1 MTLPLVVVRGDGV
14 GPEVVDAAL
23 VAASPLLDGFELVEA
38 RMGLA
43 CYRET
48 GSALPAD
55 TLEMLQDGGLA
66 LLGAVQTPPNADY
79 RSPLLRIRRELDLFA
94 NLRPVRDLRGGPVD
108 LVVVRENL
116 ECLYAGLE
124 GGNEDTALAIRVI
137 TRQNCE
143 RISRF
148 ALELARDRPENH
160 RTVTCVHKA
169 NVLARTCGLFRD
181 TFTRV
186 SGDYPDVPV
195 DELHA
200 DVCAMRMVM
209 EPGSMDVLVTTNM
222 FGDIL
227 SDLAAGLVGGLGTVP
242 SGNIGERYAVFEP
255 VHGAAPDIAGKGVA
269 NPAAAILSLAMLLE
283 RTGDVD
289 GSRRLSRAVE
299 ACVLAG
305 ETTPDLGGSLGTDA
319 VAMAVLRR
327 LETGA
332 VEG

>member
-1 MTLPLVVVRGDGV
+1 M

-23 VAASPLLDGFELVEA
+23 VAASPLLDDFELVEA

-55 TLEMLQDGGLA
+55 TLEILQDGGLA
-66 LLGAVQTPPNADY
+66 ILGAVQTPPNADY
-79 RSPLLRIRRELDLFA
+79 RSPLLRMRRELDLFA

-116 ECLYAGLE
+116 ECLYAGFE

-148 ALELARDRPENH
+148 ALELARDRPDDH

-169 NVLARTCGLFRD
+169 NVLTQTCGLFRD
-181 TFTRV
+181 TFTRM
-186 SGDYPDVPV
+186 SRDYSDVPV

-209 EPGSMDVLVTTNM
+209 EPDFLDVLVTTNM

-242 SGNIGERYAVFEP
+242 SGNIGERCAVFEP

-269 NPAAAILSLAMLLE
+269 NPAAAILSLTMLLKHA
-283 RTGDVD
+283 GDAE
-289 GSRRLSRAVE
+289 GARRLYRAVE

-305 ETTPDLGGSLGTDA
+305 ETTPDLGGALCTEA
-319 VAMAVLRR
+319 VAKAVLDR
-327 LETGA
+327 LESDLA
-332 VEG
+332 EG

>member
-1 MTLPLVVVRGDGV
+1 VVRGDGV

-23 VAASPLLDGFELVEA
+23 AAASPLLVDFELVEA

-43 CYRET
+43 CFKDT

-55 TLEMLQDGGLA
+55 TLDSIKEGGLA
-66 LLGAVQTPPNADY
+66 LLGAVQTPPNVDY
-79 RSPLLRIRRELDLFA
+79 RSPLLRIRRELDLYA

-148 ALELARDRPENH
+148 ALERAQVRPLGH
-160 RTVTCVHKA
+160 RMVTCVHKA
-169 NVLARTCGLFRD
+169 NVLTQTCGLFRD
-181 TFTRV
+181 TFNKV

-195 DELHA
+195 SELHA

-209 EPGSMDVLVTTNM
+209 EPGSLDVLVTTNM

-242 SGNIGERYAVFEP
+242 SGNIGERCAVFEP

-269 NPAAAILSLAMLLE
+269 NPVAAILSLAMLLE
-283 RTGDVD
+283 HAGDVEE
-289 GSRRLSRAVE
+289 GRRLTHAVE
-299 ACVLAG
+299 SCVLAG
-305 ETTPDLGGSLGTDA
+305 ETTPDLGGTLSTDA
-319 VAMAVLRR
+319 VARAVLSR
-327 LETGA
+327 LEADRT
-332 VEG
+332 EE